1 MESTDEVMIMKLQAA
16 IAMLLAMTAIGQAQG
31 EAATD
36 CPPILR
42 YEARGLK
49 DSAAVNFCSAYQGK
63 VLLAVNTASQCGY
76 TPQFAGLE
84 ALYQTFKSRGLV
96 VLGFPSNDFKQ
107 EHDNAEETARVS
119 YGDYGVTFPMF
130 AKSTVS
136 GNSANPFFKE
146 LARQTGNAPQW
157 NFQKYLV
164 GADGKVI
171 RVYPANVAPDDLI
184 LRADIEAALGAVKP

>member
-1 MESTDEVMIMKLQAA
+1 MRMQRVIAVLAA
-16 IAMLLAMTAIGQAQG
+16 LMAFG
-31 EAATD
+31 ELHAEAD
-36 CPPILR
+36 AGCPPILR
-42 YEARGLK
+42 HEANPLK
-49 DSAAVNFCSAYQGK
+49 EGTPVNFCTAYRGK

-76 TPQFAGLE
+76 TPQFKGLE
-84 ALYQTFKSRGLV
+84 TLYQTFKSRGLV

-107 EHDNAEETARVS
+107 EHENAEETARVS

-130 AKSTVS
+130 ARTTVS
-136 GNSANPFFKE
+136 GDGANPFFKE

-171 RVYPANVAPDDLI
+171 RVYPSNVSPDDLV

>member
-1 MESTDEVMIMKLQAA
+1 MNMKLQAA
-16 IAMLLAMTAIGQAQG
+16 IAMLLAVTAVGPAQG
-31 EAATD
+31 GVATE
-36 CPPILR
+36 CPPILH
-42 YEARGLK
+42 YEAKGLK
-49 DSAAVNFCSAYQGK
+49 DGALVNFCSAYRGK

-76 TPQFAGLE
+76 TPQFKGLE
-84 ALYQTFKSRGLV
+84 TLYQTFKSRDLV

-107 EHDNAEETARVS
+107 EHENAEETARVS

-130 AKSTVS
+130 AKTTVS
-136 GNSANPFFKE
+136 GDGANPFFKE

-171 RVYPANVAPDDLI
+171 RVYPANVAPDDVV